1 MKWSHKFKVTKKD
14 VHLCYDD
21 LAYDEDNITEPRR
34 KRKQKLLNSYSKL
47 RKKTTPISLNW
58 IRAIL

>member
-14 VHLCYDD
+14 VHLSYDD
-21 LAYDEDNITEPRR
+21 LAYDEGNITEPRR

-47 RKKTTPISLNW
+47 RKKTNPVSLVSLN
-58 IRAIL
+58 